1 MFWYFRVSK
10 NRMKGNS
17 KVHFNLGNNSNKDQ
31 CLCFQAT
38 FIWNFNTRWLHRIYV
53 TRLDVGLSNSF
64 SLKASF
70 ESKSKWSNGQKI
82 CYKTYG
88 IFLPFYHA
96 LYVNLE
102 NEKKSLKA
110 FNKNR
115 YTKICNFSSL
125 RHSIDKARSRE
136 KRRLVFISSL
146 DFDKKHSIF
155 TTLFLFR
162 NR

>member
-10 NRMKGNS
+10 NRIKGNS

-31 CLCFQAT
+31 CFCFQAT
-38 FIWNFNTRWLHRIYV
+38 FIWNFTTRWLHRIYV

-82 CYKTYG
+82 GYKTYG
-88 IFLPFYHA
+88 IFLSFYHA

-102 NEKKSLKA
+102 NEK
-110 FNKNR
+110 
-115 YTKICNFSSL
+115 
-125 RHSIDKARSRE
+125 
-136 KRRLVFISSL
+136 
-146 DFDKKHSIF
+146 
-155 TTLFLFR
+155 
-162 NR
+162 